1 MRITRHYL
9 TVKGRRVHY
18 RRCGEGPP
26 VLLVHQSPRSSAE
39 YEGVM
44 RQWGRHF
51 TCLAPDSPG
60 FGQSAPFAVDRPT
73 TEDYADAVL
82 DFAEAVGLEGIAAY
96 GFHSGG
102 IFLMNAMRRHPDRF
116 VALAVGG
123 YPCFR
128 PEELSDVGEA
138 YLPSFVPMPYGEH
151 LVWAWNR
158 LLEQSWYFPWY
169 LPDDR
174 RRMSLANADPVTTQ
188 AMVMDLLTAGDAYR
202 DGYRAALTADY
213 DVPPAGTV
221 LPPALLASYTGDPM
235 TAHMARFPAL
245 PDGWATAEQP
255 SRDAHF
261 AACAEFLAQH
271 PAPAVPLAEDAHR
284 GFIAVQAGGFDG
296 LIHWRGQGDV
306 LALHGPGRSL
316 DLIIGGGIAIDLPG
330 HGLSDPWPGE
340 PPTDWA
346 AWQAV
351 IDAVTAQLGVSSIA
365 HEPLQSGNAA
375 LLFPDLTPDR
385 YGHHLVTAWA
395 NVRAGHVFAPHY
407 AIDIAHARPIAP
419 DAMAPERLAVE
430 HLSLIRAGAAARAL
444 HLARQ
449 AGSIA

>member
-39 YEGVM
+39 YEEVM
-44 RQWGRHF
+44 RQWGRQF

-60 FGQSAPFAVDRPT
+60 FGQSDRLAIDRPT
-73 TEDYADAVL
+73 TADYADAVL
-82 DFAEAVGLEGIAAY
+82 DFAESVGLVGIATY

-102 IFLMNAMRRHPDRF
+102 IFLMNAMRRHPGRF

-128 PEELSDVGEA
+128 PEELADVGEA
-138 YLPSFVPMPYGEH
+138 YLPPFHPMPYGEH

-169 LPDDR
+169 LPDDG
-174 RRMSLANADPVTTQ
+174 RRMSLAHADPVALQ
-188 AMVMDLLTAGDAYR
+188 DMVMDLLSAGDAYR

-213 DVPPAGTV
+213 DVPPIGAR

-235 TAHMARFPAL
+235 TTHMARFPAL
-245 PDGWATAEQP
+245 PEGWETAEQP

-261 AACAEFLAQH
+261 DACAAFLAQH
-271 PAPAVPLAEDAHR
+271 PAPIVPLGEDSQH
-284 GFIAVQAGGFDG
+284 GFIAVKASCFDG
-296 LIHWRGQGDV
+296 LIHWRGQGD
-306 LALHGPGRSL
+306 ALRVHGPGRSL
-316 DLIIGGGIAIDLPG
+316 DLVEDFGVAIDLPG
-330 HGLSDPWPGE
+330 HGLSDPWPVE

-346 AWQAV
+346 TWQAV
-351 IDAVTAQLGVSSIA
+351 IDAAAAKLGTGRVE
-365 HEPLQSGNAA
+365 HEPLQAGDAE

-385 YGHHLVTAWA
+385 YGHHLVTAWT
-395 NVRAGHVFAPHY
+395 NVRAAHVFAPHY
-407 AIDIAHARPIAP
+407 AIDIAYARPIDRA
-419 DAMAPERLAVE
+419 AMAPDRLAVE
-430 HLSLIRAGAAARAL
+430 HLALIRAGTAARAL

-449 AGSIA
+449 AGGIA